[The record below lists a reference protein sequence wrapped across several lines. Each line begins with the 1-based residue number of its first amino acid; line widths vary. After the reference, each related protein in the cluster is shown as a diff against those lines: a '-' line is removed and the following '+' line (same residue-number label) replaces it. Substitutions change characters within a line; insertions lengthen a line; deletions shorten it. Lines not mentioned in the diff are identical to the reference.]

1 MLKRVSAL
9 ESAKPFTG
17 HGLTIVE
24 APYFMLAQYAGAEKE
39 LKKALGKIPARVGVA
54 QDGLLR
60 ISHSQII
67 AIDPFDRHSREGGN
81 PTSLPEPKLDSRL
94 RGNDGQTGV
103 CVTQLS
109 SSRTRIALEGEN
121 ARAVL
126 SKLAAIDFHAK
137 QFKADMFVQTSI
149 HHTPALIH
157 CVEANTFH
165 IYAMRTFALSVW
177 DAVTDAALEFAE

>member
-1 MLKRVSAL
+1 MLKRSSAL
-9 ESAKPFTG
+9 ASAKSFSG
-17 HGLTIVE
+17 KGLSISE
-24 APYFMLAQYAGAEKE
+24 APNFTLAQYAGAEKE

-54 QDGLLR
+54 LDGLLR
-60 ISHSQII
+60 LSPNQILVILHS
-67 AIDPFDRHSREGGN
+67 DRHSRAV
-81 PTSLPEPKLDSRL
+81 
-94 RGNDGQTGV
+94 GNDGVEGV
-103 CVTQLS
+103 YVTQLS

-126 SKLAAIDFHAK
+126 AKLVAIDFHAK

-157 CVEANTFH
+157 CVEKNSFH

-177 DAVTDAALEFAE
+177 DAVTDAALEFSA

>member
-9 ESAKPFTG
+9 ASAKPFSG
-17 HGLTIVE
+17 KGLTISEV
-24 APYFMLAQYAGAEKE
+24 PDFTLTQYAGTEKE

-60 ISHSQII
+60 ISPNQLLVIHS
-67 AIDPFDRHSREGGN
+67 FVRHSRESGN
-81 PTSLPEPKLDSRL
+81 PTSLLEPKLDSRF

-103 CVTQLS
+103 FVTQLS
-109 SSRTRIALEGEN
+109 SIRTRIALLGDN

-126 SKLAAIDFHAK
+126 AKLTAIDFHPK
-137 QFKADMFVQTSI
+137 QFKNDMFVQTSI
-149 HHTPALIH
+149 HHTPVLIH
-157 CVEANTFH
+157 CLEEKAFH